1 MKITEKCGP
10 DPTYPV
16 CSPSASMRQTEG
28 LHGGRISGSSWPQGA
43 KMKQKSG
50 PDKAPA
56 EQVLKN
62 IRRQTR
68 RKYSADAGYGYLEV
82 RCLGCDASDRGA
94 RHPAKSK
101 PVHEP
106 LHALQGLLAA
116 ARLSLQVQ
124 QSGRR
129 NFCERSAMTPVTV
142 AAGRSCSGY
151 TCRRSV
157 VRSVLAVTF
166 AAWASMAA
174 AQAPSGG
181 ATSFSIWS

>member
-1 MKITEKCGP
+1 
-10 DPTYPV
+10 
-16 CSPSASMRQTEG
+16 
-28 LHGGRISGSSWPQGA
+28 
-43 KMKQKSG
+43 MKQKSG

-82 RCLGCDASDRGA
+82 RCLGCDTHQTVALDIRL
-94 RHPAKSK
+94 
-101 PVHEP
+101 HEP

-116 ARLSLQVQ
+116 ARLSLQAQ

>member
-1 MKITEKCGP
+1 
-10 DPTYPV
+10 
-16 CSPSASMRQTEG
+16 
-28 LHGGRISGSSWPQGA
+28 
-43 KMKQKSG
+43 MKQKSG

-82 RCLGCDASDRGA
+82 RCLGCDTHQTVALDIIR
-94 RHPAKSK
+94 RAKSK

-116 ARLSLQVQ
+116 ARLSLQAQ

-157 VRSVLAVTF
+157 ARSVLAVTF